1 MSFKEIKQQK
11 RKNERGVA
19 LMVALFALLLLGAIA
34 MAMTF
39 MADTETAINFN
50 YRDSQVAYFGAQ
62 AGLEEARDRLRVN
75 GPTVDWNADGT
86 SDAITPM
93 TQLPTLT
100 NGAVYYITNPDEIDG
115 ANGVQPWNTANAYFD
130 EELCHE
136 QFSGLA
142 MAAPPAQNVPCPKT
156 TAGIPA
162 GTAWYTEFASASP
175 QRGTAAALPYKWVRI
190 TLKQNRSSAP
200 YAVNEPGASVPSTN
214 PDHRVCWH
222 GSAQRQ
228 FLLAGG
234 KAIELPENYQDRM
247 AGIQQLVDVLKGSP
261 LQPALAFAPKGKT
274 TTTTTTTTTGTTTTG
289 TTTTGT
295 TTGTTTT
302 GTTTGTTTTG
312 TTTTGTT
319 TTGTTTTGTATTGT
333 TGGTTTTSTPL
344 LPGNTTPGETDYCQ
358 LNSQSLYSVYVIT
371 TLSVTRNGSRRMT
384 QYEISRAQISLALPS
399 ALTFNGQPATFNPPS
414 SNAFT
419 VTGVDN
425 CGGPNK
431 AALAAPD
438 KPGCTSS
445 HTGCG
450 DPLTCNAT
458 LHADGSSIGLSPS
471 VDTQQ
476 TNHCTS
482 DYLRDVAELK
492 RPASYPGVCA
502 SSPCTADVS
511 GDLNSPANPMGTV
524 SDLNN
529 LVNVIADQAD
539 FDVTNPANVTDWG
552 TQMTCT
558 NPAVWSTCTGGSPKI
573 IVVRGD
579 ATIPAGHGI
588 VIVTGTATITG
599 GTDWQGALLVI
610 GKGRLIKSGGGSGNT
625 QGGVMVANTE
635 CATNNAAGCAGTLN
649 TGPTSGG
656 GTGGL
661 PGPPYFEF
669 NGGGSSLIQFNSCA
683 LNNGSRRPFY
693 GILAYRE
700 MTY

>member
-1 MSFKEIKQQK
+1 MSFKEIKLQK

-62 AGLEEARDRLRVN
+62 AGLEEARDRLRIN
-75 GPTVDWNADGT
+75 GPVVDWNADGT

-100 NGAVYYITNPDEIDG
+100 NGAVFYITNPDEIDG
-115 ANGVQPWNTANAYFD
+115 ANGVQPWNVNNAYFD

-142 MAAPPAQNVPCPKT
+142 MSTPPAANVPCPKT
-156 TAGIPA
+156 SAGIPA

-200 YAVNEPGASVPSTN
+200 YSVNEPGAAVPSTD

-222 GSAQRQ
+222 GAAQRQ
-228 FLLAGG
+228 YLLANG

-247 AGIQQLVDVLKGSP
+247 AGIRQMMDVLRGSP
-261 LQPALAFAPKGKT
+261 FQPAIAFAPKGKT

-302 GTTTGTTTTG
+302 TTTGTTTGTTTT
-312 TTTTGTT
+312 
-319 TTGTTTTGTATTGT
+319 
-333 TGGTTTTSTPL
+333 TTSGYVYGASGVAL

-358 LNSQSLYSVYVIT
+358 LQSQSLYSVYVIT

-384 QYEISRAQISLALPS
+384 QYEISRAQISMNLPS
-399 ALTFNGQPATFNPPS
+399 ALTFNGPKATIFNTPS

-419 VTGVDN
+419 VEGDDG
-425 CGGPNK
+425 CGGP
-431 AALAAPD
+431 D
-438 KPGCTSS
+438 KPALGGPDEPGCVKTEYTTQAQCDAEWNPDRTAPCNDPHDPDGVYVATSS
-445 HTGCG
+445 ETFAQK
-450 DPLTCNAT
+450 D
-458 LHADGSSIGLSPS
+458 
-471 VDTQQ
+471 
-476 TNHCTS
+476 NHCTS
-482 DYLRDVAELK
+482 DYLRDVADLR
-492 RPASYPGVCA
+492 RPDQYGGACPD
-502 SSPCTADVS
+502 PDVACS
-511 GDLNSPANPMGTV
+511 GDVLTDLSNPANPMRTV
-524 SDLNN
+524 SDLQN
-529 LVNVIADQAD
+529 LVQVIRDQAD
-539 FDVTNPANVTDWG
+539 EVVSSGTAVSDWG

-558 NPAVWSTCTGGSPKI
+558 DPNDWSTCTGGSPRI
-573 IVVRGD
+573 IVVEGN
-579 ATIPAGHGI
+579 ATIPSGHGI
-588 VIVTGTATITG
+588 LVVTGEAELTG
-599 GTDWQGALLVI
+599 GTDWQGAILVI
-610 GKGRLIKSGGGSGNT
+610 GQGRLLKSGGGSGNT
-625 QGGVMVANTE
+625 QGAVMVANIQ
-635 CATNNAAGCAGTLN
+635 CATNVPAADGGCSGTLD
-649 TGPTSGG
+649 TSASGTNGLPGAPYFQFDGG
-656 GTGGL
+656 GT
-661 PGPPYFEF
+661 
-669 NGGGSSLIQFNSCA
+669 SLIQFNACA
-683 LNNGSRRPFY
+683 LNNGSRRPYY